1 MNLERGGW
9 AHEDAQDMRAHQ
21 HEQQMGVRDQM
32 HERVMGQQAQQF
44 EAQQGMQDRQAD
56 LANAQQDRQHESAMG
71 EREQAI
77 ESQREER
84 GRVHEEQMTERS
96 QQHERVMGQQ
106 QARAKIQEVK
116 ARPQPQ
122 RASSTSSTRQKR
134 ASGGSVHDAI
144 ETPYG
149 HARRAP
155 DGEFYVQHP
164 HTGQY
169 FRIRRRS

>member
-1 MNLERGGW
+1 
-9 AHEDAQDMRAHQ
+9 
-21 HEQQMGVRDQM
+21 
-32 HERVMGQQAQQF
+32 
-44 EAQQGMQDRQAD
+44 
-56 LANAQQDRQHESAMG
+56 MG

-84 GRVHEEQMTERS
+84 GRQHEAQMGARDQQHEERMGERS

-116 ARPQPQ
+116 AKPQPA
-122 RASSTSSTRQKR
+122 RAASSGSSREKR
-134 ASGGSVHDAI
+134 ATGGSVQHHI

-149 HARRAP
+149 TARRAP